1 MAKTGTSPPPLPPN
15 RSPGL
20 KDPEED
26 PLPDD
31 ERLLFDL
38 LLPTTSTLDKF
49 AYLEPFRSGFQE
61 IRGILITTGYYKII
75 RDGIRAKPAKNRGFL
90 RPFKAQSG
98 LASVENVQTRSR
110 RTILT
115 QLFHFRKVFKRP
127 QRPTPYC
134 VRLAEPRLTG
144 QVERL
149 CKLSCKQQKSTPRYE
164 IKMDSYCESQSHQA
178 LWHVL
183 AKPVCSFLHRK
194 EEAVN
199 LLRS

>member
-1 MAKTGTSPPPLPPN
+1 MIAKTGTRPPPPPPN

-38 LLPTTSTLDKF
+38 LLPTASTLDKF

-61 IRGILITTGYYKII
+61 IRGIFLRSGYYKLI
-75 RDGIRAKPAKNRGFL
+75 RDGIRAKPANKRGFL
-90 RPFKAQSG
+90 RPFKASSG
-98 LASVENVQTRSR
+98 LASGGNVQMRSWG
-110 RTILT
+110 TILA
-115 QLFHFRKVFKRP
+115 QLFYFWKVFQWP
-127 QRPTPYC
+127 QRPTPDC
-134 VRLAEPRLTG
+134 VRLTG
-144 QVERL
+144 PCLRETE
-149 CKLSCKQQKSTPRYE
+149 KSTVRYE
-164 IKMDSYCESQSHQA
+164 SELGSNCESLVHHESQD
-178 LWHVL
+178 VL
-183 AKPVCSFLHRK
+183 QKPVCSFLHRK